1 MPLVPADWTVTRST
15 KAIRYV
21 GDGHTGANPSYATVL
36 ELHRWLQDLADDP
49 EFTGDDQIDIIS
61 VNPTDKKTD
70 NYVILLNGFNIDD
83 VAAEHL
89 YDGSIEQN
97 NGDDIYDGI
106 VNYGNAGVRI
116 QIIQNGAVIANDFW
130 NTNGGLNA
138 DAAQGISHR
147 FLLKVRSAGAD
158 IDGRRLI
165 GITREFGKTYREFR
179 INGTNRG
186 NNVLALANE
195 ADTNNQTAEGTVATW
210 TSITN
215 LNEGY
220 TLQDV
225 DGNGTNEAYYSQ
237 WDRDIYTIN
246 QLYEY
251 LKYLTRE
258 GSTSTLYGLS
268 GELFRGITHEIDV
281 DTPTGTFVEPEPVSW
296 TGGTGQLLAIDST
309 TAPTKMWIQL
319 LTGTAPGDNVTITG
333 GTSGATCL
341 VNVNVVERTV
351 STPFLGN
358 STGNAI
364 LGAFGFGVQ
373 AADLSANDRL
383 IDLAGNTIAPPNN
396 VTFQVLGLVAN
407 EDQVLVAPWDGT
419 STDAEGNPVPQYNQF
434 SLQTALT
441 GTAETAVVVSTAIPS
456 DTPASGT
463 IRIQVASG
471 LYRRI
476 SYTSWSGSTFTIPST
491 DFSADNA
498 AAGNDVFIS
507 YIDKLAA
514 STGESFTVVYSAD
527 RNLMI
532 RVRDGKATPI
542 KEFITSAVLGSSG
555 GSVTAIRTSDA

>member
-1 MPLVPADWTVTRST
+1 MPLVAADWTVTRST
-15 KAIRYV
+15 GAIRYI

-49 EFTGDDQIDIIS
+49 EFSGDDQVDIIS

-70 NYVILLNGFNIDD
+70 NYVILLNGYNIDD
-83 VAAEHL
+83 TAAEHL

-106 VNYGNAGVRI
+106 VNFGNAGVRI
-116 QIIQNGAVIANDFW
+116 QIIQNGSVLANDFW
-130 NTNGGLNA
+130 NTGGGLNA
-138 DAAQGISHR
+138 DSAQGISHR

-158 IDGRRLI
+158 IDGRRLV
-165 GITREFGKTYREFR
+165 GITREFGKTYREFK
-179 INGTNRG
+179 INGTSRG
-186 NNVLALANE
+186 NNVLALSNE
-195 ADTNNQTAEGTVATW
+195 TDTNNTTAEATVATW

-225 DGNGTNEAYYSQ
+225 DGNGSNEAYYSQ
-237 WDRDIYTIN
+237 WDKDVYTIN
-246 QLYEY
+246 QLYER
-251 LKYLTRE
+251 LKYLTRD
-258 GSTSTLYGLS
+258 GSTDTLYGLN

-281 DTPTGTFVEPEPVSW
+281 DTPSGTFQEPEQVSW

-341 VNVNVVERTV
+341 VNVNVVERTI
-351 STPFLGN
+351 STPFLGT
-358 STGNAI
+358 STGSAI

-373 AADLSANDRL
+373 AADLSASDRL

-396 VTFQVLGLVAN
+396 VTFQVLGLVAS
-407 EDQVLVAPWDGT
+407 EDRVLVAPWDG
-419 STDAEGNPVPQYNQF
+419 SSVDGEGNPVPDYSQM

-441 GTAETAVVVSTAIPS
+441 GSAETAVVVTAAIPS
-456 DTPASGT
+456 DTPSSGT
-463 IRIQVASG
+463 LRIQTASG
-471 LYRRI
+471 LYKLV
-476 SYTSWSGSTFTIPST
+476 SYTSWTGSTFTIPST
-491 DFSADNA
+491 DFSTDNA
-498 AAGNDVFIS
+498 AAGNNVFLS
-507 YIDKLAA
+507 YVDKLAA
-514 STGESFTVVYSAD
+514 STGESFTVVYNAD
-527 RNLMI
+527 RNLVV
-532 RVRDGKATPI
+532 RVRDGGATPI